1 MTVIG
6 EVNLV
11 THHQARWRFLYRG
24 HALPGG
30 TSILTV
36 TDGFQWW
43 HFQCRS
49 EGDNMYCINGSEW
62 SRFVQTRI
70 NAMITLYSKEDGEDF
85 HRIRLKSGASSVQTE
100 LRYGLYSQSNQWR
113 R

>member
-49 EGDNMYCINGSEW
+49 EGDNMYCIKGSEW

-70 NAMITLYSKEDGEDF
+70 NAMITLYSKQDGEDF
-85 HRIRLKSGASSVQTE
+85 HRIRSGASLVQTE
-100 LRYGLYSQSNQWR
+100 LRYGLYSQSNQ
-113 R
+113 